1 MTEKEERALNEDKRE
16 KFKKAWSIASKALE
30 GIDEETFSLVE
41 EAMTKAIPT
50 IPDVEGDGFADGEL
64 VYDTYICPHCEK
76 HYEVDYEEY
85 DYCPNCGQAIDLVNA
100 WATDEEIEEMRKEQ
114 EEDEI

>member
-1 MTEKEERALNEDKRE
+1 MTEKEERKFNEANRE
-16 KFKKAWSIASKALE
+16 KFKKAWSIASKALK
-30 GIDEETFSLVE
+30 GIDKETFDFVE
-41 EAMTKAIPT
+41 EAMTKATPT
-50 IPDVEGDGFADGEL
+50 IPDVYGDGFADGEL
-64 VYDTYICPHCEK
+64 VYDTYICPYCEK